1 MYAICINDDDIEQT
15 VEVLESKT
23 QSDGRVL
30 YKIQFIDGWRRG
42 VIIYVDQH
50 QIEIDYST

>member
-1 MYAICINDDDIEQT
+1 MYAVYLGVDTEQT
-15 VEVLESKT
+15 VEVLAIET

-30 YKIQFIDGWRRG
+30 YKILFLDGWREG
-42 VIIYVDQH
+42 QIIYVDES

>member
-1 MYAICINDDDIEQT
+1 MYAVYFETEQT
-15 VEVLESKT
+15 VEVLAIET

-30 YKIQFIDGWRRG
+30 YKILFLDGWREG
-42 VIIYVDQH
+42 QIIYVDEF